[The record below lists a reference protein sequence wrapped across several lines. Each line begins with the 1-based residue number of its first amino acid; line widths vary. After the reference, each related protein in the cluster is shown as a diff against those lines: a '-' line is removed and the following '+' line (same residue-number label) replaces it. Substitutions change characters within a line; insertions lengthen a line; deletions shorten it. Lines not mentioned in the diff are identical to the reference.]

1 MKTVPVRELSQNGA
15 SRVITMAEAEP
26 VLITKNNEP
35 SVWMVSAS
43 AVALASAQLGDDSS
57 NYHEALAVVAVD
69 LYDRGIL
76 SIGRAARLAGM
87 PLAEFIFLCGRL
99 HVSVLREPPGG
110 LEAEVAGL
118 EAARA
123 GQRPTADHCIP
134 LPETAPVPQGD
145 RESIRVTAV
154 APHDN
159 GHVLAPAGARPDE
172 YLMAAAHLHL
182 VA

>member
-15 SRVITMAEAEP
+15 SKIIAMAEAEP

-43 AVALASAQLGDDSS
+43 QVALASAQLGDDSS
-57 NYHEALAVVAVD
+57 NYREALAVVAVD
-69 LYDRGIL
+69 LYGRGIL
-76 SIGRAARLAGM
+76 SIGRAARLAGI
-87 PLAEFIFLCGRL
+87 PLAEFIFLCGTL

-118 EAARA
+118 EAALG
-123 GQRPTADHCIP
+123 GQRSPARRRSA
-134 LPETAPVPQGD
+134 LPETAPVPHGD
-145 RESIRVTAV
+145 RESVRVTAV

-159 GHVLAPAGARPDE
+159 GHMLIPAGATCDE
-172 YLMAAAHLHL
+172 YLTAANL